1 MKKLTLFERADLL
14 EKANQLTVLVDELRQ
29 PLILGMYA
37 QSSKFR
43 DFELKGLDESIQLMK
58 DFIEKGKYI

>member
-1 MKKLTLFERADLL
+1 MKKKTVFERAELL

-29 PLILGMYA
+29 PLTLGMYA

-43 DFELKGLDESIQLMK
+43 DFELKELDESIQLMK
-58 DFIEKGKYI
+58 DFIEEGKYI